1 MKVLL
6 LNEIR
11 TANMVLYINRGRKE
25 RNESFLYKCW
35 KACEQA
41 PPVSLSLSSLLH
53 REGHT
58 GLKSWKIPWY
68 GCPDGDQSIVRAAV

>member
-41 PPVSLSLSSLLH
+41 PLYLYPCQVCCIEKVIL
-53 REGHT
+53 
-58 GLKSWKIPWY
+58 
-68 GCPDGDQSIVRAAV
+68 A